1 MKFILFCAA
10 ITISLTFMASGQRKG
25 GDPRPVKAGT
35 KYQAIVGKD
44 EAVFTFPIPA
54 QRQYEFTDRGILGIH
69 VIKVRNSNEDF
80 EFGFYI
86 DNPLDGALGLGEGN
100 LRELLSA
107 PMGFFKAFRLSKQSI
122 HDLDDV
128 RVQGFANDNLDTL
141 TIKLSGR
148 MGLERLFSGRSRY
161 CTFQSRLRDGRHT
174 KTSVRVPI
182 VYSLRAG

>member
-10 ITISLTFMASGQRKG
+10 LTFTLPFMASGQRKG
-25 GDPRPVKAGT
+25 SNSRPLDAGS

-44 EAVFTFPIPA
+44 EAVFIFPIPT

-69 VIKVRNSNEDF
+69 VIKVRNNNEDF

-107 PMGFFKAFRLSKQSI
+107 PMGFFKAFKLTKESI

-128 RVQGFANDNLDTL
+128 RVQGFANDNLSKL
-141 TIKLSGR
+141 TIKVSGNK
-148 MGLERLFSGRSRY
+148 GLQRLFSGKNPY
-161 CTFQSRLRDGRHT
+161 CTFESRTRDGHYP

-182 VYSLRAG
+182 VYGP